1 MRRIEM
7 AGLFPRNVLIKAFC
21 PPADRCGAPRS
32 SVPPPRRTGR
42 APPCPRRPK
51 SFFARVRDPSWQ
63 IIVHRY
69 SSRRNLAPRPI
80 PGKAPFTKDRR
91 NQDRRPRSHRTVLS
105 AKVVK
110 FEWSR

>member
-21 PPADRCGAPRS
+21 PLRGSAIARPAAAPDRPRS
-32 SVPPPRRTGR
+32 PLPTPAEIVLRARPRGTGR
-42 APPCPRRPK
+42 D
-51 SFFARVRDPSWQ
+51 SSWR

-80 PGKAPFTKDRR
+80 SGKAPLY
-91 NQDRRPRSHRTVLS
+91 QRPP
-105 AKVVK
+105 
-110 FEWSR
+110 